1 MPSKN
6 SYLIQLS
13 KSISPPI
20 NASLTLMYGSGIKF
34 LYVSP
39 NISYDINSKLDAG
52 LIGQLFYLDNS
63 GDFTNVM
70 KGLYLQLKYSF

>member
-1 MPSKN
+1 
-6 SYLIQLS
+6 
-13 KSISPPI
+13 
-20 NASLTLMYGSGIKF
+20 MYGSGIKF